1 VYSSLNE
8 GGLNKH
14 LKNYLFELEVL
25 VNRDILDLI
34 NTSDILIVMKTITL
48 SLLIVLFTACSPKAP
63 GVKPPFVIN
72 PYEFYE
78 RFNLRT
84 IISSYSGYVEHY
96 CATYPKDFF
105 RPDQLYMPNM
115 ETLVIENEQRRLIFE
130 LYEEDR
136 VIVTEE
142 SKDGTYR
149 AKYLYKIY
157 YNEEHDDFRTDR
169 FYIPKKE
176 DCLEYKIPLDVS

>member
-1 VYSSLNE
+1 
-8 GGLNKH
+8 
-14 LKNYLFELEVL
+14 
-25 VNRDILDLI
+25 
-34 NTSDILIVMKTITL
+34 M
-48 SLLIVLFTACSPKAP
+48 
-63 GVKPPFVIN
+63 
-72 PYEFYE
+72 
-78 RFNLRT
+78 
-84 IISSYSGYVEHY
+84 
-96 CATYPKDFF
+96 
-105 RPDQLYMPNM
+105 PDM

-142 SKDGTYR
+142 SKDGTYT

-176 DCLEYKIPLDVS
+176 DCIEYQIPSEAAEEGSKQ

>member
-1 VYSSLNE
+1 
-8 GGLNKH
+8 
-14 LKNYLFELEVL
+14 
-25 VNRDILDLI
+25 
-34 NTSDILIVMKTITL
+34 MKTIVL
-48 SLLIVLFTACSPKAP
+48 SLLIVLLTSCSSKTP
-63 GVKPPFVIN
+63 GIKPPFAIN

-84 IISSYSGYVEHY
+84 VISSYNAYVKHY

-105 RPDQLYMPNM
+105 RPDQLYMPDM
-115 ETLVIENEQRRLIFE
+115 ETLVIENEQRRLIFK

-136 VIVTEE
+136 VIMIEE
-142 SKDGTYR
+142 SKDGTYK

-176 DCLEYKIPLDVS
+176 DCQEYKIAPEVLEEKSEQ

>member
-1 VYSSLNE
+1 M
-8 GGLNKH
+8 KM
-14 LKNYLFELEVL
+14 
-25 VNRDILDLI
+25 I
-34 NTSDILIVMKTITL
+34 ILILLTL
-48 SLLIVLFTACSPKAP
+48 LLVSCSPKTP
-63 GVKPPFVIN
+63 GIKPPFVIN

-84 IISSYSGYVEHY
+84 IISSYSGYVEYY

-105 RPDQLYMPNM
+105 RPDQLYMPDM
-115 ETLVIENEQRRLIFE
+115 ETLVIESEQRRLIFE

-136 VIVTEE
+136 VIVIEE
-142 SKDGTYR
+142 NKDGTYR

-176 DCLEYKIPLDVS
+176 DCQEYIIPSEVLETEPKE

>member
-1 VYSSLNE
+1 
-8 GGLNKH
+8 
-14 LKNYLFELEVL
+14 
-25 VNRDILDLI
+25 
-34 NTSDILIVMKTITL
+34 MKMIML
-48 SLLIVLFTACSPKAP
+48 SLLTLLFIACSPKTP
-63 GVKPPFVIN
+63 GIKPPFVIN

-105 RPDQLYMPNM
+105 RPDQLYMPDM
-115 ETLVIENEQRRLIFE
+115 ETLVIENDQRRLIFE

-136 VIVTEE
+136 VIVIEE
-142 SKDGTYR
+142 SKDGSYK

-169 FYIPKKE
+169 FYIPQKE
-176 DCLEYKIPLDVS
+176 DCKVYTIPPEVLEEKPKQ

>member
-1 VYSSLNE
+1 
-8 GGLNKH
+8 
-14 LKNYLFELEVL
+14 
-25 VNRDILDLI
+25 
-34 NTSDILIVMKTITL
+34 
-48 SLLIVLFTACSPKAP
+48 
-63 GVKPPFVIN
+63 
-72 PYEFYE
+72 
-78 RFNLRT
+78 
-84 IISSYSGYVEHY
+84 
-96 CATYPKDFF
+96 
-105 RPDQLYMPNM
+105 MPNM

-157 YNEEHDDFRTDR
+157 YNEEYDDFRTDR

-176 DCLEYKIPLDVS
+176 DCLEYKIPSDISEEEPKQ